1 MVQLFHLQGTLL
13 DLLDEQVPLILGGLA
28 VLGPYDAGGS
38 VEVQHVD
45 QLLLLVFQFLNLGL
59 QLRVH

>member
-28 VLGPYDAGGS
+28 VLGPYDAGGP

-45 QLLLLVFQFLNLGL
+45 
-59 QLRVH
+59 